1 VRQEVRISGFGGQ
14 GVALAGFVLGK
25 ALSLSEGLEV
35 VMTQSYGPEARG
47 GASSSNLVIA
57 DKEINYPLVQDAD
70 VLVIFSQEGYT
81 KYRPQVKPDA
91 IVFIDED
98 LVTISE
104 KDEVHRIPATKI
116 AEELGRR
123 IVANMVMLG
132 YLTAITG
139 LAKRESMEE
148 SIKTTV
154 REKTVPL
161 NLKAFAAGYE
171 YAPEKE
177 MADE

>member
-1 VRQEVRISGFGGQ
+1 VRQEIRISGFGGQ

-81 KYRPQVKPDA
+81 KYRPQAKPDA

-177 MADE
+177 IADE

>member
-1 VRQEVRISGFGGQ
+1 MRQEIRISGFGGQ

-81 KYRPQVKPDA
+81 KYRPQAKPDA
-91 IVFIDED
+91 IVFIDGD

-171 YAPEKE
+171 YAPDKE

>member
-1 VRQEVRISGFGGQ
+1 VRQEIRISGFGGQ

-47 GASSSNLVIA
+47 GASSSNLVVA
-57 DKEINYPLVQDAD
+57 DKEINYPMVQDAD
-70 VLVIFSQEGYT
+70 VLVAFSQESYS
-81 KYRPQVKPDA
+81 KYRAQAKPDA

-98 LVTISE
+98 LVAISE

-139 LAKRESMEE
+139 MAKRESMEE

-177 MADE
+177 MAHE

>member
-1 VRQEVRISGFGGQ
+1 VRQEIRISGFGGQ

-57 DKEINYPLVQDAD
+57 DQEINYPLVQDAD
-70 VLVIFSQEGYT
+70 VLVAFSQESYS
-81 KYRPQVKPDA
+81 KYRPQARPDA
-91 IVFIDED
+91 VVFIDEE

-177 MADE
+177 MANE

>member
-1 VRQEVRISGFGGQ
+1 VRQEIRISGFGGQ

-81 KYRPQVKPDA
+81 KYRPQAKPDA

>member
-1 VRQEVRISGFGGQ
+1 MRQEIRISGFGGQ

-47 GASSSNLVIA
+47 GASSANLVVA

-70 VLVIFSQEGYT
+70 VLVAFSQEGYS
-81 KYRPQVKPDA
+81 KYRAQTKPGA
-91 IVFIDED
+91 IVFVEED

-104 KDEVHRIPATKI
+104 NDQVQRIPATRI

-132 YLTAITG
+132 YLTAVTG
-139 LAKRESMEE
+139 LAKRESMEQ
-148 SIKTTV
+148 SIQTTV
-154 REKTVPL
+154 RENTVQL
-161 NLKAFAAGYE
+161 NLEAFAAGYA
-171 YAPEKE
+171 YAPEREKAHE
-177 MADE
+177 

>member
-1 VRQEVRISGFGGQ
+1 VRKEIRISGFGGQ

-47 GASSSNLVIA
+47 GASSSNLVVA
-57 DKEINYPLVQDAD
+57 DQEINYPLVQNAD
-70 VLVIFSQEGYT
+70 VLVAFSQEGYS
-81 KYRPQVKPDA
+81 KYRPQAKPEA
-91 IVFIDED
+91 VVFIDED

-104 KDEVHRIPATKI
+104 NDQVHSIPATRI

-132 YLTAITG
+132 FLTAITG
-139 LAKRESMEE
+139 LAKRESMEKA
-148 SIKTTV
+148 IQTTV
-154 REKTVPL
+154 RESTVPL
-161 NLKAFAAGYE
+161 NVEAFAAGYE
-171 YAPEKE
+171 YAPEKVHE
-177 MADE
+177 

>member
-1 VRQEVRISGFGGQ
+1 VRQEIRISGFGGQ

-81 KYRPQVKPDA
+81 KYRPQAKSDA

-154 REKTVPL
+154 REKTIPL

>member
-1 VRQEVRISGFGGQ
+1 MRQEIRISGFGGQ

-81 KYRPQVKPDA
+81 KYRPQAKPDA

-98 LVTISE
+98 LVTTSE
-104 KDEVHRIPATKI
+104 KDEVHRIPSTKI

-177 MADE
+177 KADE